1 MSDAL
6 LSWHNDPLLLDQQ
19 PVSAQSWTTAN
30 DLVTQGAQDRVFLTR
45 NCFNLYGILVK
56 KSDFVRRGRN
66 DRLFARMPYV
76 LLEEEL
82 QQILR
87 QRRAE
92 VTQKLLYYLDNIY
105 PTSFDYLKRI
115 LSRYENHKRLPLLIL
130 RVMAE
135 LFGKPQERLGE
146 WLRAAK
152 WESFKHKQFSIP
164 SRNSPMF
171 AYFLGVCNGDGS
183 LSRTHIAIGD
193 KYRDYV
199 ERLRR
204 LVRRLFDQ
212 EVTITETGKIFILF
226 IKSKWITRLVMFL
239 TDQPL
244 GMKYHKLKEPL
255 LLKETDLAKCYW
267 RGLFDADGSFGQS
280 IQFSSKSPKL
290 VDDLATFL
298 STHNIAYGME
308 SSTSLTRLHVKTRS
322 WLAFAKAVG
331 VWHPE
336 RTKQFIEKLRKG
348 TNITLFK
355 GVNPKKLIDGR
366 YFNLKLIPKLQV
378 KLSGKKVFVKELIAT
393 HGTCVYERLLT
404 AKTEFTYPYSS
415 QTVQL
420 PLTPSEKTIRII
432 QYVTPIRD
440 GISVTLGK
448 HQGLPPRT
456 LAEIVSDVSRLFEIT
471 SLQKANGG
479 YKAQHKLLR
488 DFMKTFFIYETPWEP
503 ISEVEAEQFQRSWAL
518 L

>member
-1 MSDAL
+1 MRYVL
-6 LSWHNDPLLLDQQ
+6 LSWYNDPLLLDQQ
-19 PVSAQSWTTAN
+19 PVNTQYWTTAN
-30 DLVTQGAQDRVFLTR
+30 DLITEGAQDRIFLTQSY
-45 NCFNLYGILVK
+45 FNLYGILVK
-56 KSDFVRRGRN
+56 KIDFLRRGKN

-76 LLEEEL
+76 LLGDEL
-82 QQILR
+82 QQ
-87 QRRAE
+87 
-92 VTQKLLYYLDNIY
+92 LLKKKRVEIARKTVHYLTNVY
-105 PTSFDYLKRI
+105 SNSLDYLKRV
-115 LSRYENHKRLPLLIL
+115 LSRYDTQKRLPLLIL
-130 RVMAE
+130 RVMAD
-135 LFGKPQERLGE
+135 LFNKPRERLSE

-164 SRNSPMF
+164 VQNSPLL

-183 LSRTHIAIGD
+183 LSRTHVAIGD
-193 KYRDYV
+193 KYRDYI
-199 ERLRR
+199 ERLRS

-212 EVTITETGKIFILF
+212 EVTITETKEIFILF
-226 IKSKWITRLVMFL
+226 IKSKWIARLVMFL

-255 LLKETDLAKCYW
+255 LLKETDLAKYYW
-267 RGLFDADGSFGQS
+267 RGLIDADGSFGQS
-280 IQFSSKSPKL
+280 IQFSSKSSKL
-290 VDDLATFL
+290 VEDLATFL
-298 STHNIAYGME
+298 STRNIACSTE
-308 SSTSLTRLHVKTRS
+308 SSTLLTRLHVKARS

-336 RTKQFIEKLRKG
+336 RTKQFIEKLRKE

-366 YFNLKLIPKLQV
+366 YINLKLIPKLQV

-415 QTVQL
+415 QTVHL
-420 PLTPSEKTIRII
+420 PLTLSEETTRII

-456 LAEIVSDVSRLFEIT
+456 LAGIVSDVSRLFGIT

-488 DFMKTFFIYETPWEP
+488 DFMKTFFIYEAPWEP
-503 ISEVEAEQFQRSWAL
+503 ISEAEAEQFQRSWAL